1 MPNCR
6 WIARQVPPVR
16 DLYGLRSADGG
27 ALSEERCT
35 VPADHLDSRPQ
46 GQPRSQTRGLPIGR
60 HVDRSAGSDVHE
72 DGPVVPA
79 LAGGVLVDADRP
91 RSGHFR
97 LGKCVHQPQRSAAA
111 GRRTN
116 DVSQPGSDPAR
127 QGEADR
133 RQGRAEPLDPPAV
146 PPGRAG
152 YLLGAGTLR
161 SGRRTGGPAAGVRPF
176 APHSEHQRETAG
188 KSHDPERSTLRNPGA
203 RRLRRCTAHQHALSR
218 CSRRPTAAQ
227 RPRSTGTT
235 TPPAGARSRSQ
246 CRTVCS
252 ADTATTRFRSRC
264 SIDLGER
271 EFEVVDSVG

>member
-1 MPNCR
+1 M
-6 WIARQVPPVR
+6 
-16 DLYGLRSADGG
+16 
-27 ALSEERCT
+27 
-35 VPADHLDSRPQ
+35 
-46 GQPRSQTRGLPIGR
+46 
-60 HVDRSAGSDVHE
+60 
-72 DGPVVPA
+72 PA
-79 LAGGVLVDADRP
+79 LAGGVIVDANHP

-111 GRRTN
+111 DWRTN
-116 DVSQPGSDPAR
+116 DVSQPGSNPAR
-127 QGEADR
+127 QAEADR

-146 PPGRAG
+146 PPGQAG

-188 KSHDPERSTLRNPGA
+188 KSHDPERTTLRNPGA

-246 CRTVCS
+246 PRTVCS
-252 ADTATTRFRSRC
+252 ADTATTRFRATSQGVAESSVVTHSAR
-264 SIDLGER
+264 ITQPEP
-271 EFEVVDSVG
+271 EPFEVNEASAMELDGSGMCPGRHVKGPTPWGVGA